1 MANGSKMKDWETP
14 EALEILKG
22 ASELTLE
29 QIATEIIGISRATL
43 RKWCVRSEVINRA
56 LEPKLDED
64 FRRGVEAELIK
75 NCFDR
80 KMVVKKTKQT
90 LDRSGNLYALE
101 ETKEYV
107 VPGDFRAQ
115 VYFLNNRVPGRWST
129 KPAMQEDA
137 GEAEAAFMPVPEV
150 MEPEAA
156 GEDDE

>member
-1 MANGSKMKDWETP
+1 MAKGSKMKDWETP
-14 EALEILKG
+14 EALAILKE

-29 QIATEIIGISRATL
+29 QIATEIIGISRTTL
-43 RKWCVRSEVINRA
+43 HKWCVTSEAINRV
-56 LEPKLDED
+56 LEQKIDED
-64 FRRGVEAELIK
+64 IRRGVEAELIK

-80 KMVVKKTKQT
+80 KMTVKKTKQA
-90 LDRSGNLYALE
+90 LDRAGNLYALE

-115 VYFLNNRVPGRWST
+115 VYFLNNRASGRWSA
-129 KPAMQEDA
+129 KPVLQEDS
-137 GEAEAAFMPVPEV
+137 GEAETAFMPVPEV

>member
-1 MANGSKMKDWETP
+1 MAKGSKMKDWETP
-14 EALEILKG
+14 EALAVLKE

-29 QIATEIIGISRATL
+29 QIATEVIGISRATL
-43 RKWCVRSEVINRA
+43 RKWCVRSEVINRV
-56 LEPKLDED
+56 LEQKLDED
-64 FRRGVEAELIK
+64 IRRGVEAELIK

-80 KMVVKKTKQT
+80 KMTVKKTKQT
-90 LDRSGNLYALE
+90 MDRAGNLYALE

-115 VYFLNNRVPGRWST
+115 VYFLNNRASGRWSA
-129 KPAMQEDA
+129 KPVLQEDS
-137 GEAEAAFMPVPEV
+137 GEAETAFLPVPEV

>member
-1 MANGSKMKDWETP
+1 MARGVRMQDWETP
-14 EALEILKG
+14 EALAILRE

-43 RKWCVRSEVINRA
+43 HKWCVRSEAINHA
-56 LEPKLDED
+56 LEQKIDED
-64 FRRGVEAELIK
+64 IRRGVEAELIK

-80 KMVVKKTKQT
+80 KMTVKKTKQA

-115 VYFLNNRVPGRWST
+115 VYFLNNRASGRWSA
-129 KPAMQEDA
+129 KPVLQEGG
-137 GEAEAAFMPVPEV
+137 GEAEIAFMPVPDV
-150 MEPEAA
+150 MEPETA